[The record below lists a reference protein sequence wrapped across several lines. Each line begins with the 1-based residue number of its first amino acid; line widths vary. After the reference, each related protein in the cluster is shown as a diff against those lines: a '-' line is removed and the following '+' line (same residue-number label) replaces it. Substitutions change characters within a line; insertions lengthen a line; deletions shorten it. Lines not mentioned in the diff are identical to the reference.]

1 MNKNMKNMHYTMR
14 GKPFNMD
21 QLRQKN
27 ELTIAVGNMPVNA
40 RGDIV
45 GKGGQ
50 IIKTKESV
58 NEEYYSNLNALPE
71 ETVNTKN
78 ITPTQVVEEVTENTA
93 VKKTSKKEKWVED
106 ENGNFVLNNNG

>member
-1 MNKNMKNMHYTMR
+1 MNKNMKQMHYTMR

-50 IIKTKESV
+50 IIRTKESV
-58 NEEYYSNLNALPE
+58 NEEYYSNLTTLPD

-78 ITPTQVVEEVTENTA
+78 NPPAQVAAESTEKSTI
-93 VKKTSKKEKWVED
+93 KKTNKKEKWVED
-106 ENGNFVLNNNG
+106 DNGNFVLNSNA

>member
-1 MNKNMKNMHYTMR
+1 MKPMHYTMR

-45 GKGGQ
+45 GRGGQ

-58 NEEYYSNLNALPE
+58 NEEYYSNLTALPE

-78 ITPTQVVEEVTENTA
+78 ITQTQVVEEAQEKST
-93 VKKTSKKEKWVED
+93 VKKTNKKEKWIED
-106 ENGNFVLNNNG
+106 EDGNYVLNNNA

>member
-1 MNKNMKNMHYTMR
+1 MNKNMKKMHYTMR

-58 NEEYYSNLNALPE
+58 NEEYYSNLTTLPE

-78 ITPTQVVEEVTENTA
+78 NLPAQVATESTEKTV

-106 ENGNFVLNNNG
+106 DNGNFVLNSNA